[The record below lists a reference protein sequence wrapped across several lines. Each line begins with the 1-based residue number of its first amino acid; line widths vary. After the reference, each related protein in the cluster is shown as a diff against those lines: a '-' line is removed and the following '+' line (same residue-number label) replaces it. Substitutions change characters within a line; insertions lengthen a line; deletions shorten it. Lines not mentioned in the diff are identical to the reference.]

1 MNRPFAL
8 IAGAGGVLG
17 ESLARQFSAAGYEVA
32 GLRRADGDLGDGEA
46 VAQAIAALIERHG
59 PVDTLLYN
67 AGYLAVAPFLE
78 LQASALRECLEAGPV
93 GAAHC
98 SRAVLPGMLAAG
110 RGNLLFAGATASLR
124 GSARFAAMAA
134 GKFALRGLVQ
144 SLAREFQPQGIHVAH
159 VVMDGMLGGSVAA
172 SRYAAGE
179 TPVMAPD
186 GVAANFLWLAQQAPF
201 AWTQE
206 LDLRTAWEKF

>member
-1 MNRPFAL
+1 VSRPFAL

-17 ESLARQFSAAGYEVA
+17 ESLSRQFGGAGYEVV
-32 GLRRADGDLGDGEA
+32 GLRRVDCDLADGDA
-46 VAQAIAALIERHG
+46 VARAVAALIERRG

-67 AGYLAVAPFLE
+67 AGHLAVAPFLE
-78 LQASALRECLEAGPV
+78 LESGALRDCLDAGPI

-98 SRAVLPGMLAAG
+98 ARAVLPGMLAVG
-110 RGNLLFAGATASLR
+110 RGNLLFTGATASLR
-124 GSARFAAMAA
+124 GSTRFAAMAA

-159 VVMDGMLGGSVAA
+159 VMLDGMLRGSAAA
-172 SRYAAGE
+172 SRYAAGDA
-179 TPVMAPD
+179 PVMAPD

-206 LDLRTAWEKF
+206 LDLRTAQEKF

>member
-1 MNRPFAL
+1 MSRPFAL
-8 IAGAGGVLG
+8 IAGSGGVLG
-17 ESLARQFSAAGYEVA
+17 EWLARQFNEAGYEVA
-32 GLRRADGDLGDGEA
+32 GLRRADCDLVDGEA
-46 VAQAIAALIERHG
+46 VTQAIAALIERHG

-67 AGYLAVAPFLE
+67 AGHLAIAPFLE
-78 LQASALRECLEAGPV
+78 LEASALRKCLEAGPV

-98 SRAVLPGMLAAG
+98 ARAVLPGMLAVG
-110 RGNLLFAGATASLR
+110 RGNLLFTGATASLR

-159 VVMDGMLGGSVAA
+159 VVLDGLLRGSAAA
-172 SRYAAGE
+172 SRHAAVE
-179 TPVMAPD
+179 APVMAPD
-186 GVAANFLWLAQQAPF
+186 GVAANFLWLAQQART

-206 LDLRTAWEKF
+206 LDLRTASEKF